1 MLLLPLMSA
10 RGPRAASAA
19 ATTVKDT
26 RLGVTTTRSAPTGDE
41 NPGFGLERPLVRT
54 VRDAAGRGTASS
66 GEMVRGPESIG
77 SPRRTEWEDC
87 SHEPA
92 VEVRDVFMAPD
103 PPVIGHPFELQLPA
117 VARQMI
123 SGGEVAVTIKFH
135 GLPVHVEYTDICQ
148 QTACPV
154 LPGSFTFQ
162 YWRNVPSLAFP
173 RSGRRGVS
181 SSSNAMASSSLCAPS
196 LGPHVWHAEPT
207 KQQQQQQQQ
216 QPRLL
221 PPCLHEEVAESDDPC
236 DSIVPAHVTCA
247 TVANAVNAGTAPSAA
262 NAASVDYSQQSVV
275 DYSQHATF
283 FAQERRENPESRVES
298 WSQPLESF
306 CFRGD
311 GGGCGGSVLYGVD
324 CGPVD
329 HLFPAHVSAAAEGPF
344 RGFSGA
350 AGGDLGLCAL
360 PPAVSWGIGAEHVQE
375 VTPLAVL
382 ETIRALPGL
391 AGGPS
396 VPHRPMSRGAKAAVA
411 RVMMRRRAAE
421 QQQQKRLQ
429 QEEEHQ
435 GSARPAGSD
444 GEVAVK
450 TGEMV
455 CPRGPFAVF
464 KHSLETPLIG
474 SWEEARG
481 VAEDAGKMEVE
492 VVEEGRQGPDAG
504 LFEGGAAVGREL
516 AAMSAMAAVAVAKS
530 AGESPQSAGTKRARE
545 LGIAEAVPP
554 VSKAARGLWEVVACR
569 ERALADAA
577 DAIDPADVVNNVID
591 PIDAIGSIGVI
602 GSMDLVQV
610 AAGAGAVEA
619 QAEAAASGV
628 LGAGG
633 MEEEL
638 RGELEWFA
646 GAEIGG
652 CMGSL
657 FGGKADGLV
666 GICVGQC
673 LCCGGVKTTTTWT
686 GCHAF
691 TMAGVAGLPNE
702 LQPSQLLGPPTQ
714 AEDLPL
720 HSSFLPTSL
729 PAPGYHWDTDPPPT
743 LPYSRPCAIS
753 PYARGGSQATLTDAH
768 PPTQRVMWTA
778 VPCSR
783 SRDEF

>member
-1 MLLLPLMSA
+1 
-10 RGPRAASAA
+10 
-19 ATTVKDT
+19 
-26 RLGVTTTRSAPTGDE
+26 
-41 NPGFGLERPLVRT
+41 
-54 VRDAAGRGTASS
+54 
-66 GEMVRGPESIG
+66 MVRGPESIG

-162 YWRNVPSLAFP
+162 YWRNVPILAFP
-173 RSGRRGVS
+173 GPYYARL
-181 SSSNAMASSSLCAPS
+181 MATDQ
-196 LGPHVWHAEPT
+196 PT
-207 KQQQQQQQQ
+207 KQQQQQ

-262 NAASVDYSQQSVV
+262 NAASVDYSQQSVL

-360 PPAVSWGIGAEHVQE
+360 PPAVSCGIGAEHVQE

-444 GEVAVK
+444 GEVALK
-450 TGEMV
+450 AGEMV

-474 SWEEARG
+474 GWEEARG
-481 VAEDAGKMEVE
+481 VAEDAGKIEVE

-504 LFEGGAAVGREL
+504 IFEGGAAVGREL
-516 AAMSAMAAVAVAKS
+516 AAMSAMVAVAVAKS

-610 AAGAGAVEA
+610 AVGAGAVEA

-646 GAEIGG
+646 GAEIGE

-657 FGGKADGLV
+657 FGGKADGLA
-666 GICVGQC
+666 GMCAGQC
-673 LCCGGVKTTTTWT
+673 LCGGGVKTTTTWT

-691 TMAGVAGLPNE
+691 TMAGVAGL
-702 LQPSQLLGPPTQ
+702 SDDVT
-714 AEDLPL
+714 
-720 HSSFLPTSL
+720 
-729 PAPGYHWDTDPPPT
+729 
-743 LPYSRPCAIS
+743 
-753 PYARGGSQATLTDAH
+753 SQA
-768 PPTQRVMWTA
+768 
-778 VPCSR
+778 
-783 SRDEF
+783 